1 MFYINNVLYIYVYI
15 IYISLY
21 LHIIKYKQEEAKVP
35 LPSETRG
42 VKSIEV
48 RTGFLGWCFADNHLL
63 SPELTTTTKSPTANK
78 SKNTCCLTP
87 NHKGSFVPGPWTMEN
102 PCRSGRFS
110 SKGNGAKASRHPRL
124 ATNLGEIWEQLE
136 RLVSLLAWREAWPA
150 EGQEESTICLRVN
163 FN

>member
-1 MFYINNVLYIYVYI
+1 MVNARARLRVRV
-15 IYISLY
+15 
-21 LHIIKYKQEEAKVP
+21 KV
-35 LPSETRG
+35 TVNARAR
-42 VKSIEV
+42 V
-48 RTGFLGWCFADNHLL
+48 RIRVRAGLRLGLLLVLL
-63 SPELTTTTKSPTANK
+63 SLASPV
-78 SKNTCCLTP
+78 S
-87 NHKGSFVPGPWTMEN
+87 PWRMEN

>member
-1 MFYINNVLYIYVYI
+1 MLYIYIYVYI
-15 IYISLY
+15 IYVSLY

-35 LPSETRG
+35 LLSETRG

-63 SPELTTTTKSPTANK
+63 SPELTTTTKSPTTNK
-78 SKNTCCLTP
+78 SKNTCCLNQITKDP
-87 NHKGSFVPGPWTMEN
+87 LSLAPPVSPWRMEN

-110 SKGNGAKASRHPRL
+110 SKSNGAKASRHPRL

-136 RLVSLLAWREAWPA
+136 RLVSLLAWREA
-150 EGQEESTICLRVN
+150 
-163 FN
+163 